1 MLIQSGILN
10 PDGSKKIGL
19 KRIPKL
25 IGEGILPPDYVPY
38 EQREQMQ
45 SGGLSTGT
53 INVPGTNPGGMFVQP
68 RRPDPFG
75 NILPDQGF
83 TPLPDPR
90 FGTGVIPLPDP
101 SQGMNR
107 PQRPGFDFRFGVGPG
122 PGFNLPPVPNE
133 LMQNQMFQPPMQPAM
148 QPPVQNQMPV
158 ANSFLDQLQQSA
170 GLLQNQVTALQPPVV
185 NNVPQNRFVG
195 NQFQMPFGMGQ
206 PTPLGGNY
214 GSGGFGYNPG
224 TYTPGAFNQYGDTS
238 TTGGINDIINSLLG
252 PGADRGGEGDAGGMF
267 GGVQGQNDPSNPRN
281 RQDRYDKN
289 PDGSI
294 TQYDASTGLTTT
306 YGLDDEGLTLAQKLF
321 GNIAKVPTTASLVES
336 AIGGLLGNL
345 TDTGFSVNPNM
356 PSNQLENPTNNPLIT
371 SYNQMITENIPG
383 LPVSPINIPEVDLS
397 LPTGLLTGVDQGP
410 TNEFGRTRAEQ
421 DAVNASIEQGNFVGY
436 GQNEEG
442 NFAGVVTG
450 GPNNSPVTTGFTNN
464 TSNINN
470 PAAVAAISA
479 NATPAQLGIVR
490 PAIGTSGGGE
500 GSGGG
505 GGRSC
510 FVKGTMLQMAD
521 GTKKEIS
528 TVELGDNTKG
538 GIVEMTMQGLP
549 QTIYNYKD
557 VLVSGSH
564 WVIED
569 NEFVAVEDSKHGV
582 LTDKVEPVYTLK
594 TSDHRMWINDIEFGD
609 FETGSDNDW
618 EPHFE
623 MVRKK
628 LNKEL
633 RDGK

>member
-1 MLIQSGILN
+1 MAILN
-10 PDGSKKIGL
+10 
-19 KRIPKL
+19 
-25 IGEGILPPDYVPY
+25 
-38 EQREQMQ
+38 
-45 SGGLSTGT
+45 STL
-53 INVPGTNPGGMFVQP
+53 VPGLFGTGMRTADF
-68 RRPDPFG
+68 RDSNNDGIDDR
-75 NILPDQGF
+75 DQGF
-83 TPLPDPR
+83 
-90 FGTGVIPLPDP
+90 
-101 SQGMNR
+101 Q
-107 PQRPGFDFRFGVGPG
+107 
-122 PGFNLPPVPNE
+122 NLPGANQGINLPISIGNNPSLNPI
-133 LMQNQMFQPPMQPAM
+133 QDQMFRPPMQ
-148 QPPVQNQMPV
+148 QPVQNQMPV
-158 ANSFLDQLQQSA
+158 ANSFLEQLQQSA
-170 GLLQNQVTALQPPVV
+170 GLLQNQVTALQPSVI

-206 PTPLGGNY
+206 PTPFGGNY
-214 GSGGFGYNPG
+214 GSGGFNLPYNPG
-224 TYTPGAFNQYGDTS
+224 SYTPGAFNQYGNIG
-238 TTGGINDIINSLLG
+238 TTAGIDNIISSLLG

-267 GGVQGQNDPSNPRN
+267 GGVQGQNDPSNPSN

-289 PDGSI
+289 PDGTI

-306 YGLDDEGLTLAQKLF
+306 YDLNDEGLTLAQQLF

-336 AIGGLLGNL
+336 AVGGLIGNL

-356 PSNQLENPTNNPLIT
+356 PSNQLENPTNNPLIA
-371 SYNQMITENIPG
+371 SYNQLITENIPSIP
-383 LPVSPINIPEVDLS
+383 LPASNIPPVDLS
-397 LPTGLLTGVDQGP
+397 LGMFSPGLLDQGP
-410 TNEFGRTRAEQ
+410 TNEFGRTQAEQ
-421 DAVNASIEQGNFVGY
+421 NAVNASIEQGNFVGF
-436 GQNEEG
+436 GQNAEG
-442 NFAGVVTG
+442 DFGGVVTG

-464 TSNINN
+464 TANINN
-470 PAAVAAISA
+470 PNAVAAISA
-479 NATPAQLGIVR
+479 NATPAQLGQTVA
-490 PAIGTSGGGE
+490 AIGRAGGREGGQGTGGGK
-500 GSGGG
+500 
-505 GGRSC
+505 SC

-521 GTKKEIS
+521 GTEKEIS

-594 TSDHRMWINDIEFGD
+594 TSDHRMWINNIEFGD

>member
-1 MLIQSGILN
+1 MSEF
-10 PDGSKKIGL
+10 L
-19 KRIPKL
+19 K
-25 IGEGILPPDYVPY
+25 
-38 EQREQMQ
+38 
-45 SGGLSTGT
+45 
-53 INVPGTNPGGMFVQP
+53 
-68 RRPDPFG
+68 
-75 NILPDQGF
+75 
-83 TPLPDPR
+83 
-90 FGTGVIPLPDP
+90 
-101 SQGMNR
+101 
-107 PQRPGFDFRFGVGPG
+107 
-122 PGFNLPPVPNE
+122 
-133 LMQNQMFQPPMQPAM
+133 
-148 QPPVQNQMPV
+148 
-158 ANSFLDQLQQSA
+158 QLQESA
-170 GLLQNQVTALQPPVV
+170 GLL
-185 NNVPQNRFVG
+185 NNKIKDTDTTQIRNLFGNYNPTSASDYMGGIAQNRFVG
-195 NQFQMPFGMGQ
+195 NQFQMPFNMGQ
-206 PTPLGGNY
+206 QTPFGGNY
-214 GSGGFGYNPG
+214 GSGGFGS
-224 TYTPGAFNQYGDTS
+224 YTPGRFNQYGNIG
-238 TTGGINDIINSLLG
+238 TTAGVDNIISSLLG

-281 RQDRYDKN
+281 RQDSYNRND
-289 PDGSI
+289 DGTI
-294 TQYDASTGLTTT
+294 TQYDASTGLTRT
-306 YGLDDEGLTLAQKLF
+306 YDLDEEGLTFAQKLF

-336 AIGGLLGNL
+336 AVGGLIGNL
-345 TDTGFSVNPNM
+345 TDTGFDVNSNM
-356 PSNQLENPTNNPLIT
+356 PSNQLENPTNNPLIA

-410 TNEFGRTRAEQ
+410 TNEFGRTEAEQ
-421 DAVNASIEQGNFVGY
+421 NAVNASIEQGNRVGY
-436 GQNEEG
+436 GQNEDG
-442 NFAGVVTG
+442 DFAGTVTYG
-450 GPNNSPVTTGFTNN
+450 GFNPGTGETNPVGNVTTGFNPN
-464 TSNINN
+464 TTPNINN
-470 PAAVAAISA
+470 PNAVAAISA

-490 PAIGTSGGGE
+490 PAIGTAGGGE
-500 GSGGG
+500 GGGGG

-569 NEFVAVEDSKHGV
+569 NEFVAVEDSKHGI

-594 TSDHRMWINDIEFGD
+594 TSDHRMWINNIEFGD